1 MRFALT
7 KLGCLAGSLADARRI
22 GPTVA
27 CAAMGLLFGCAKVV
41 DAGGAGGNGGH
52 IVYGGVGGAAF
63 GLGGRPNLDGGIRP
77 ETGGG
82 DTACMQE
89 SFTFDPKIPTVF
101 VLVDQS
107 GSMFGCI
114 SKNGAFDAPSGR
126 ECANHADTA
135 WYPLR
140 DGVLQVINTLQDQ
153 VRFGFSA
160 FGGEQANKAPP
171 ACPGMN
177 PVQPT
182 LNNGTAISTA
192 YNALMPPAK
201 GETPTR
207 QALDMVGSILTTD
220 NAPGEKFILFVTDGQ
235 PDYCED
241 SIPAICARDSVIG
254 GLQKL
259 YSANMITT
267 LVFGIKSTL
276 TNIPDSVLQGFA
288 NAGAG
293 QPVVAPLD
301 PTTGKLRDFFD
312 QCGQGQAPPWVADFN
327 MTGKTPLGP
336 DNEIGNYST
345 TGGTATLYHPDPTN
359 QQALINQISSALA
372 GVKSCTFDLNG
383 LQHPLKVNLS
393 LLNLAHVKI
402 EGVEIPY
409 GTGWQ
414 MNGDTQLELI
424 GDACATWRK
433 PESKTIDFQFPC
445 EVIIPG

>member
-27 CAAMGLLFGCAKVV
+27 CAALGLLFGCAKVV
-41 DAGGAGGNGGH
+41 DAGGGGGNGGH
-52 IVYGGVGGAAF
+52 IVYGGVGGSAF
-63 GLGGRPNLDGGIRP
+63 GAGGRPSADCGIRP
-77 ETGGG
+77 DTGGG

-107 GSMFGCI
+107 GSMFKCRSG
-114 SKNGAFDAPSGR
+114 GAMDATGR

-140 DGVLQVINTLQDQ
+140 DGVLQVINDPTLATT
-153 VRFGFSA
+153 VRFGFSS
-160 FGGEQANKAPP
+160 FGGEANGSP
-171 ACPGMN
+171 ACPAMN
-177 PVQPT
+177 PVQPA
-182 LNNGTAISTA
+182 LNNGAAIASA
-192 YNALMPPAK
+192 YNALVAPMK
-201 GETPTR
+201 GETPSR
-207 QALDMVGSILTTD
+207 QALDAVGRYLAAD
-220 NAPGEKFILFVTDGQ
+220 NAPGDKYILFVTDGE
-235 PDYCED
+235 PDYCD
-241 SIPAICARDSVIG
+241 DGNATCPPDSVVG
-254 GLQKL
+254 GLQTL
-259 YSANMITT
+259 YSAGKVTT
-267 LVFGIKSTL
+267 LVFGINSPL
-276 TNIPDSVLQGFA
+276 TTISGPVLQAFA

-293 QPVVAPLD
+293 QPVLPPLD
-301 PTTGKLRDFFD
+301 AGKQLRAYFD
-312 QCGQGQAPPWVADFN
+312 ECGNVGNAGWLADFAK
-327 MTGKTPLGP
+327 TGKTLAPGIS
-336 DNEIGNYST
+336 IGDYAT
-345 TGGTATLYHPDPTN
+345 TGGTATLYRPDPTN
-359 QQALINQISSALA
+359 QQALITQFSSALA